1 MDPNREELSNG
12 LSIYNPR
19 QTRPPGQASS
29 VKTVLA
35 VDDNLDDLFF
45 LKYALSPVLSGG
57 RLLTATDCAEAEELL
72 QSMQAEGC
80 AALPGIIFLDIH
92 LPGQNGFQL
101 LQRIKQTPPYRE
113 IPVVMLSTFD
123 NASDMNVAYELGAIT
138 CLKKPPTRNA
148 VQRLA
153 GTLFSMQ
160 S

>member
-1 MDPNREELSNG
+1 MYPKTEELSDR
-12 LSIYNPR
+12 LRIYNVR
-19 QTRPPGQASS
+19 QTRPSRSYTS

-72 QSMQAEGC
+72 QTMQTEGS
-80 AALPGIIFLDIH
+80 AALPGIIFLDIN
-92 LPGQNGFQL
+92 LPGENGFQL

-123 NASDMNVAYELGAIT
+123 NATDMNVAYELGAIT
-138 CLKKPPTRNA
+138 CLRKPPTRNA

-153 GTLFSMQ
+153 ETLFSIQ